1 MRMAFS
7 ATHGGHDP
15 SAVINSVPVFFVLR
29 RSKGHTRVARRLPCR
44 YVLSA
49 KRRLPVRRSY
59 IIVSIPMCRTPCQC
73 MGESCSRPTKSDG
86 CGMRLLLRRLQ
97 RPLLTLRLHLKRTAD
112 AVIIIFCSISI
123 IIATTSIITA
133 TITQQW
139 SATRSSLMKG

>member
-1 MRMAFS
+1 
-7 ATHGGHDP
+7 
-15 SAVINSVPVFFVLR
+15 
-29 RSKGHTRVARRLPCR
+29 
-44 YVLSA
+44 
-49 KRRLPVRRSY
+49 
-59 IIVSIPMCRTPCQC
+59 
-73 MGESCSRPTKSDG
+73 
-86 CGMRLLLRRLQ
+86 MRLLLRRLQ